1 MEYGEPSEEELKSY
15 TDTAREFKF
24 DLGWL
29 SASKFQ
35 EVVYHAVPLTSGK
48 SDFYHDNIAELRKKS
63 RKFRAVLLLSEQ
75 ASKMDLR
82 TSDPTHQDL
91 VERLTNGPD
100 GGQNELVL
108 AQQFATV
115 AVKVLVENLEIIAP
129 NDIDAEVMAG
139 TSNGTLDG
147 AADAGK
153 SGDKARKEKKKMIS
167 KADYQKLDQ
176 YLAHLRFKQD
186 KQPNEKNKPNKP
198 EDTSSFA
205 DFLKVCERIY
215 SHSAYAPCDKA
226 PKSAD
231 ALSAE
236 ISSLDSNAKVA
247 TSSSDP
253 STQTYQSTQTEST
266 GTPDAAEE
274 GMDVDT
280 FIRDVLQPYLCGQ
293 SASDVAKVTDVC
305 TEQWE
310 KAARMQIES
319 QMPNEYELKADS
331 AK

>member
-15 TDTAREFKF
+15 TDTARVFKF
-24 DLGWL
+24 DNGWL

-35 EVVYHAVPLTSGK
+35 EVVYHASPLASGK

-167 KADYQKLDQ
+167 KADYQKLGQ
-176 YLAHLRFKQD
+176 YLA
-186 KQPNEKNKPNKP
+186 
-198 EDTSSFA
+198 
-205 DFLKVCERIY
+205 
-215 SHSAYAPCDKA
+215 
-226 PKSAD
+226 
-231 ALSAE
+231 
-236 ISSLDSNAKVA
+236 
-247 TSSSDP
+247 
-253 STQTYQSTQTEST
+253 
-266 GTPDAAEE
+266 
-274 GMDVDT
+274 
-280 FIRDVLQPYLCGQ
+280 
-293 SASDVAKVTDVC
+293 DVC

>member
-15 TDTAREFKF
+15 TDTARVFKF

-129 NDIDAEVMAG
+129 NDIDTEVMAG

-167 KADYQKLDQ
+167 KAHYQKLDQ
-176 YLAHLRFKQD
+176 YSAHLRFKQD

-198 EDTSSFA
+198 GDISSFA
-205 DFLKVCERIY
+205 DFLTVCERIY
-215 SHSAYAPCDKA
+215 RASTATRHTLHATKLPNLRMHSQL
-226 PKSAD
+226 KSRLLIATQRLPPARQIPALKLINRLRLSLRAHLMLPRRAWMWTHSFEMSFNHISVANLPQMLPRSLTCARAVGESSTHAD
-231 ALSAE
+231 RVT
-236 ISSLDSNAKVA
+236 NA
-247 TSSSDP
+247 
-253 STQTYQSTQTEST
+253 QR
-266 GTPDAAEE
+266 
-274 GMDVDT
+274 
-280 FIRDVLQPYLCGQ
+280 I
-293 SASDVAKVTDVC
+293 
-305 TEQWE
+305 
-310 KAARMQIES
+310 
-319 QMPNEYELKADS
+319 
-331 AK
+331 

>member
-15 TDTAREFKF
+15 TDTARVFKF

-129 NDIDAEVMAG
+129 NDIDTEVMAG

-247 TSSSDP
+247 ASSPDP

-266 GTPDAAEE
+266 GTPDAAEARAWMWTHSFE
-274 GMDVDT
+274 MS
-280 FIRDVLQPYLCGQ
+280 FNHI
-293 SASDVAKVTDVC
+293 SVANLP
-305 TEQWE
+305 
-310 KAARMQIES
+310 
-319 QMPNEYELKADS
+319 QMLPRPLTCALSSGRKQHACRSSHKCPTNMN
-331 AK
+331 

>member
-198 EDTSSFA
+198 EDISSFA

-215 SHSAYAPCDKA
+215 SHSAYAPCE
-226 PKSAD
+226 KSSQICGCT
-231 ALSAE
+231 LS
-236 ISSLDSNAKVA
+236 
-247 TSSSDP
+247 
-253 STQTYQSTQTEST
+253 
-266 GTPDAAEE
+266 
-274 GMDVDT
+274 
-280 FIRDVLQPYLCGQ
+280 
-293 SASDVAKVTDVC
+293 
-305 TEQWE
+305 
-310 KAARMQIES
+310 
-319 QMPNEYELKADS
+319 
-331 AK
+331 

>member
-35 EVVYHAVPLTSGK
+35 EVV
-48 SDFYHDNIAELRKKS
+48 
-63 RKFRAVLLLSEQ
+63 
-75 ASKMDLR
+75 
-82 TSDPTHQDL
+82 
-91 VERLTNGPD
+91 
-100 GGQNELVL
+100 
-108 AQQFATV
+108 
-115 AVKVLVENLEIIAP
+115 
-129 NDIDAEVMAG
+129 
-139 TSNGTLDG
+139 
-147 AADAGK
+147 
-153 SGDKARKEKKKMIS
+153 KKKMIS

-186 KQPNEKNKPNKP
+186 NQPNEKNKPNKP
-198 EDTSSFA
+198 EDISSFA

-215 SHSAYAPCDKA
+215 SNSAYAPCDKA

-247 TSSSDP
+247 ASSSDP

-280 FIRDVLQPYLCGQ
+280 F
-293 SASDVAKVTDVC
+293 A
-305 TEQWE
+305 EN
-310 KAARMQIES
+310 S
-319 QMPNEYELKADS
+319 QRS
-331 AK
+331 R